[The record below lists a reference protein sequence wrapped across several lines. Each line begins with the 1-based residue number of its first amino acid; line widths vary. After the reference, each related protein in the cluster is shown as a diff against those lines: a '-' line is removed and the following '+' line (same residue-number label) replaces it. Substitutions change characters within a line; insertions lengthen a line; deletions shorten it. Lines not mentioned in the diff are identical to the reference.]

1 MTPKSYKT
9 SYNKTRYKK
18 IRNYKN
24 SSSFKVATLFA
35 VLLTIAV
42 MSLCISIYLF
52 VQQST
57 TELGKPF
64 VLLSVISIASLLIMG
79 VIGYL
84 ISVFVVSRINR
95 IADTAQEIIS
105 TGDLTKRIDI
115 DSRWDD
121 LSFLGNVLNEMLDK
135 IENLMQGVQHITD
148 TVAHDLRTPLARL
161 RNKLEQASLKDDG
174 FNHANES
181 SKTPLVKD
189 VDNLLKTFNSLLSL
203 SSLESGRQSSKFE
216 NFDLEKV
223 IQDAVDLYSPLAEE
237 KKQNIVV
244 TSKAINY
251 VGDRDL
257 FFQVIAN
264 LLDNAIKFTQQS
276 GLIKIT
282 LEESHHSI
290 TIVVQDNGPGIPHA
304 SVDKAFDRFYRDQ
317 EQNHIEGSGLGLSLV
332 NAVLKLHKATI
343 SLQDNLPGLKVII
356 SL

>member
-1 MTPKSYKT
+1 MTPKF
-9 SYNKTRYKK
+9 NKTRYKK
-18 IRNYKN
+18 IRNYKS
-24 SSSFKVATLFA
+24 SSSFKVATFFA

-42 MSLCISIYLF
+42 IALCISIYLF
-52 VQQST
+52 IQQSANG
-57 TELGKPF
+57 LSKPF
-64 VLLSVISIASLLIMG
+64 VLLSIISIASLLIMG

-121 LSFLGNVLNEMLDK
+121 LSFLSDVLNEMLDK
-135 IENLMQGVQHITD
+135 IEHLMEGVQHITD
-148 TVAHDLRTPLARL
+148 SVAHDLRTPLARL
-161 RNKLEQASLKDDG
+161 RNKLEQASLKNDG
-174 FNHANES
+174 LKLIDE
-181 SKTPLVKD
+181 KTKASLVQD
-189 VDNLLKTFNSLLSL
+189 VDSLLKTFNSLLSL
-203 SSLESGRQSSKFE
+203 SSLESGRQGNKFE
-216 NFDLEKV
+216 EFDLEKV
-223 IQDAVDLYSPLAEE
+223 VQDAVDLYSPLAEE
-237 KKQNIVV
+237 KNQKIIVV
-244 TSKAINY
+244 TKAICY

-276 GLIKIT
+276 GLIKIS
-282 LEESHHSI
+282 LEQAGNMTTI
-290 TIVVQDNGPGIPHA
+290 TIQDNGPGIPRA
-304 SVDKAFDRFYRDQ
+304 SVGKAFDRFFRDQ

-332 NAVLKLHKATI
+332 NAVLKLHKASI